1 MKSKEELLQS
11 ATNSLI
17 EAQTLCESVSNQ
29 ITKARNQLVFY
40 EKQSQN
46 VHFQTDC
53 IMEQHSFLQNSIL
66 KLKIGDQLIDKEWKT
81 IFFNDLFQSLQKWQ
95 LQLQNKYKRLQA
107 TPYEIDETQDNL
119 ADFIDPESINAV
131 QLKIDD
137 FHIMQEEIARIEEL
151 YQKMILKLQT
161 KLAEK
166 KIRKLLEKVAH
177 KYSKD
182 VQNQCTTYEEDLHN
196 LELDLSDFLN
206 SITSH
211 FDKCQ
216 MLAHQYNEELYKIVS
231 IDDLKIDDILE
242 SLSDISTDV
251 TEVCSSVTSFF
262 SRQETIVSIEILKTS
277 MRNIIEEFVKLETQL
292 VVFENVRQVIVN
304 YKENSQNDIE
314 EIKNLCDHYDKY
326 LASYNNLLKEIT
338 RRRKVSHEME
348 VILKDAQ
355 QKLAKID
362 EQDMKKRKKF
372 LQDNGDNLPQD
383 IWQPEINSFE
393 PLYKLNYEIKK
404 I

>member
-17 EAQTLCESVSNQ
+17 EAQKLCENANNQ
-29 ITKARNQLVFY
+29 ITKTRDQLVFY

-46 VHFQTDC
+46 VHFQIDC

-66 KLKIGDQLIDKEWKT
+66 KLKIGDQLINKEWKAV
-81 IFFNDLFQSLQKWQ
+81 FFHELFQSLQKWQ
-95 LQLQNKYKRLQA
+95 QQLQNKYKKLQA

-131 QLKIDD
+131 QSKIDD
-137 FHIMQEEIARIEEL
+137 FHITQEEIAKIEEL
-151 YQKMILKLQT
+151 YKKMIAKLQT

-166 KIRKLLEKVAH
+166 KIRRLLEKVAH
-177 KYSKD
+177 KYSND
-182 VQNQCTTYEEDLHN
+182 IQDQCTSYEEDLHN

-216 MLAHQYNEELYKIVS
+216 MLADHYDEELYKVVS
-231 IDDLKIDDILE
+231 IDDSKISDILE
-242 SLSDISTDV
+242 SLSDISREA
-251 TEVCSSVTSFF
+251 TEVCSSVTDFF
-262 SRQETIVSIEILKTS
+262 SRQETIVSIETLKTS
-277 MRNIIEEFVKLETQL
+277 MKSIIDEFVKLETQL
-292 VVFENVRQVIVN
+292 LVFESVREVIAN

-326 LASYNNLLKEIT
+326 LASYYNLLKEIT
-338 RRRKVSHEME
+338 RRRKVGHEME
-348 VILKDAQ
+348 LILKDAQ
-355 QKLAKID
+355 HKLAKID
-362 EQDMKKRKKF
+362 EQDMKRRKKF
-372 LQDNGDNLPQD
+372 LQDNGDSLPQD
-383 IWQPEINSFE
+383 IWQPEISSLE
-393 PLYKLNYEIKK
+393 PLYKLTYEIKK